1 MQKTICYFT
10 SDHKDNNCWQI
21 LFLFK
26 CIYLFWQCW
35 VFIESQVGF
44 FFPVVVIFLVSV
56 HELLIT
62 VASLIAEH
70 GLRRIILIKYY
81 FRVWDICFSLLATVF
96 FHAWMRD
103 IWVTAIFGK
112 VCGTYFSQ
120 HDEWGF
126 WRQEAT
132 ASDFSPRKVYEPW
145 HCLSLMGSKFIL
157 ESFDLI

>member
-1 MQKTICYFT
+1 MQKTTCYFT
-10 SDHKDNNCWQI
+10 LDNKDNNCWRT
-21 LFLFK
+21 LFFE
-26 CIYLFWQCW
+26 IYLFILTVLGLHW
-35 VFIESQVGF
+35 VTGCFFCF
-44 FFPVVVIFLVSV
+44 FFPVV
-56 HELLIT
+56 

-70 GLRRIILIKYY
+70 GLRRTILIKYY

-96 FHAWMRD
+96 FHAWMRH

-120 HDEWGF
+120 YDEWGF

-145 HCLSLMGSKFIL
+145 HCLSLIGSKYIL

>member
-1 MQKTICYFT
+1 MHFQQRMLCSWF
-10 SDHKDNNCWQI
+10 C
-21 LFLFK
+21 
-26 CIYLFWQCW
+26 
-35 VFIESQVGF
+35 
-44 FFPVVVIFLVSV
+44 FLVHPAFTFVVWEHIPSSV
-56 HELLIT
+56 PWNSFLVLMGQLST
-62 VASLIAEH
+62 
-70 GLRRIILIKYY
+70 RRINWLFIMQNCVTKILIKYY
-81 FRVWDICFSLLATVF
+81 FRVWDIRFSLLATVF